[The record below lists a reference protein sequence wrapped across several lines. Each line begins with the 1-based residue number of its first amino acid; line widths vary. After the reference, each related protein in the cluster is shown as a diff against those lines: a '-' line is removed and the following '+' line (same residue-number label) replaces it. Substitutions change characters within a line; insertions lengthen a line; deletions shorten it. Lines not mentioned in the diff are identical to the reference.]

1 MAGFAKGAW
10 MPEEIELKL
19 ELTAEAAD
27 QAEASALLAGNRTRM
42 EQRSIYFDTP
52 GHRLAEAGLSLRIR
66 RSGRKRTQTI
76 KADRADGAGLFARSE
91 WERGVRDD
99 RPVLDDATPVRA
111 VLDGK
116 TDAIVPVFQVRVE
129 RQSWD
134 IREGETRIELVL
146 DRGEVLAGDRRSPV
160 CEIELELK
168 HGDPAALFAV
178 ARRIDAVAPV
188 RIGVLSK
195 AERGYRLRGP
205 LVEAFKAERVAL
217 EHGMTAAQAL
227 QHIARACLRQY
238 RLNETLLLQGA
249 GGEALHQAR
258 LGLRRMRSA
267 FSIYR
272 AVLVGD
278 DVARLRDELRW
289 LATELGNAR
298 DLDVLAGRSVA
309 GRLRHRLEAARDQAY
324 AGVGQTLASA
334 RARAL
339 MLDLAAWIADG
350 AWLRQPATRALRE
363 QSAAVFAARA
373 IDRRLGKVTKGG
385 RDLAAVTDRVRHEVR
400 KDAKKLRYG
409 AEFFRALF
417 DTDRHRRRYG
427 QFIAALEQL
436 QEDLGSLNDIATAPL
451 ILGRLGLGDD
461 PDAAALLTTSDR
473 KEALL
478 ENAAGASEALLR
490 AKRFWR

>member
-1 MAGFAKGAW
+1 

-19 ELTAEAAD
+19 ELTSEAAAH
-27 QAEASALLAGNRTRM
+27 AEGSALLAGNQTRM

-52 GHRLAEAGLSLRIR
+52 DHRLAEAGLSLRIR

-76 KADRADGAGLFARSE
+76 KVDREGAAGLFARSE

-111 VLDGK
+111 VLDGR
-116 TDAIVPVFQVRVE
+116 TDAIVPVFQVRVT

-146 DRGEVLAGDRRSPV
+146 DRGEILAGDRRSPL

-168 HGDPAALFAV
+168 RGDPAALFAV
-178 ARRIDAVAPV
+178 ARRIGALAPV

-205 LVEAFKAERVAL
+205 LVDAFKAEPVAL
-217 EHGMTAAQAL
+217 DHGMTAAQAF
-227 QHIARACLRQY
+227 QHIARAGLRQY
-238 RLNETLLLQGA
+238 RLNEALLLQTRGA
-249 GGEALHQAR
+249 EALHQAR
-258 LGLRRMRSA
+258 LGLRRLRSA

-272 AVLVGD
+272 AMLVGD
-278 DVARLRDELRW
+278 DVARLRDDLRW
-289 LATELGNAR
+289 LAGKLGDAR
-298 DLDVLAGRSVA
+298 DLDVLAAPPVA
-309 GRLRHRLEAARDQAY
+309 GELHRRLEGARDRAY
-324 AGVGQTLASA
+324 AEVEQALASA
-334 RARAL
+334 RVRSL

-350 AWLRQPATRALRE
+350 PWLHEPATRMLRE
-363 QSAAVFAARA
+363 QPAAIFGAKAL
-373 IDRRLGKVTKGG
+373 DRRLRKVTKDGH
-385 RDLAAVTDRVRHEVR
+385 DLAALEDPARHEVR

-417 DTDRHRRRYG
+417 ETDRHRRRYKK
-427 QFIAALEQL
+427 FIAALEQL
-436 QEDLGSLNDIATAPL
+436 QEDLGGLNDIASAPL
-451 ILGRLGLGDD
+451 ILDRLGLGDD
-461 PDAAALLTTSDR
+461 PDAAALLTVDSR
-473 KEALL
+473 KALL
-478 ENAAGASEALLR
+478 EQAAGAVETLSR